1 MILSLRPL
9 VTFVSFVFKRF
20 PVTTAELNLFE
31 ICNARNLRGWQSN
44 GKISES

>member
-1 MILSLRPL
+1 MILSLRHL

-20 PVTTAELNLFE
+20 PVTTAELNLSK
-31 ICNARNLRGWQSN
+31 ICNDKNLQGWQSN